1 MWPEKKKA
9 TTKTAR
15 LNWNLIFSDGLYS
28 PRLISILKILQS
40 VMYDRETIKVTV
52 GIGDYYLFMKKTF
65 VHSAETLVKYSGGRK
80 LELE

>member
-1 MWPEKKKA
+1 
-9 TTKTAR
+9 
-15 LNWNLIFSDGLYS
+15 
-28 PRLISILKILQS
+28 
-40 VMYDRETIKVTV
+40 MYDRETIKVTV